1 MDILDIANHSRPAA
15 GTPPAEPLAMPAQDF
30 SILSRAPTRKG
41 RHAFRWSTLIARL
54 FVFFGTAAGAAY
66 GIREISMV
74 VEAGGTTILEN
85 CLIALFA
92 LTFTWIA
99 FAACTA
105 FAGFVAGLLPRARQP
120 RRQPETGGRTAIL
133 VPVYNEDP
141 QDVCA
146 RIEAIAGDLNA
157 AGLATAAR
165 VPAIEVF
172 VLSDTRDPD
181 IWIRE
186 ELAITRL
193 RAAIGP
199 AIPVWYRR
207 RLDNPGRKAG
217 NVADFVTRWGGR
229 YDYMVVLDADS
240 LMTAGAIHRLIAEI
254 DAHPDTALVQTA
266 PKLINATTLFARSQ
280 QFANQV
286 YGPVFARGLAC
297 WQGSNG
303 NFWGHNAIIRVA
315 AFAEAAGLP
324 GLKGKPPFGGPI
336 LSHDFVEAGLLR
348 RRGWVV
354 RMAPDIDGSFEEMP
368 PTLSDVSVRDRRW
381 LQGNLQH
388 LRLIGASGLTMITRL
403 HFLIGVM
410 SYLTSPLW
418 FLLILT
424 GLALSVQAHF
434 IRPEYF
440 SDAASL
446 FPMWPRFDTERML
459 NLLFVTLAVLF
470 TPKTLGFIDTFVCS
484 KRLTALPALVVG
496 FVVETIFAALIAPIM
511 MLIHSRHFLS
521 VLAGRDSGWKA
532 QTRSAAMSGWRKAL
546 RNHLAH
552 MVIGLAL
559 ALSAFVISTDI
570 FLWMLPILAGLVFSV
585 PLAIGSSRHLGMRTR
600 ALLFPDQVAEF
611 DQSGKRLIARHRAAL
626 AERETDANEANQ
638 AAQSGL
644 FRVLTDPSAR
654 NAHETFM
661 EERPRVRG
669 RPDPNAA
676 TATAKIADAESLGE
690 LISWLS
696 RDEEVAILVDRTLLA
711 HADRLEHGTGDLEP
725 ASRAI

>member
-1 MDILDIANHSRPAA
+1 MDILEIGRHSRPMA
-15 GTPPAEPLAMPAQDF
+15 GTPPIDPLAMPAQDF
-30 SILSRAPTRKG
+30 SVLSRAPAGKR
-41 RHAFRWSTLIARL
+41 RSVFRWSTLIARI
-54 FVFFGTAAGAAY
+54 FVFLGTATGAAY
-66 GIREISMV
+66 GVREISMV

-85 CLIALFA
+85 CLFALFA
-92 LTFTWIA
+92 LTFTWIV

-105 FAGFVAGLLPRARQP
+105 LSGFVAGMPAFAKPARSH
-120 RRQPETGGRTAIL
+120 PETNGRTAIL
-133 VPVYNEDP
+133 IPVYNEDP
-141 QDVCA
+141 EDLCA
-146 RIEAIAGDLNA
+146 RIEAMTADLDA
-157 AGLATAAR
+157 AGLGPSTR
-165 VPAIEVF
+165 SPAIEFF

-181 IWIRE
+181 IWIQE
-186 ELAITRL
+186 EQAISRL
-193 RAAIGP
+193 RDAIGS
-199 AIPVWYRR
+199 AIPIWYRR

-229 YDYMVVLDADS
+229 YEYMVVLDADS
-240 LMTAGAIHRLIAEI
+240 LMTAGAINALIAEI

-266 PKLINATTLFARSQ
+266 PKLVNASTLFARSQ

-303 NFWGHNAIIRVA
+303 NFWGHNAIIRVK

-354 RMAPDIDGSFEEMP
+354 RMAPDIGGSFEEMP
-368 PTLSDVSVRDRRW
+368 PTLSDVSIRDRRW

-388 LRLIGASGLTMITRL
+388 LRLIGASGLTAITRL

-440 SDAASL
+440 TEAASL

-470 TPKTLGFIDTFVCS
+470 TPKTLGFVDTVLCS
-484 KRLTALPALVVG
+484 KRLRALPALAVG
-496 FVVETIFAALIAPIM
+496 FVVETIFAALIAPVM
-511 MLIHSRHFLS
+511 MLIHTRHFLS
-521 VLAGRDSGWKA
+521 ILSGRDSGWKA
-532 QTRSAAMSGWRKAL
+532 QTRSAAGSGWRKAL
-546 RNHLAH
+546 REHLAH
-552 MVIGLAL
+552 MIIGLAL
-559 ALSAFVISTDI
+559 ALAAFAISIDI

-585 PLAIGSSRHLGMRTR
+585 PLAIVSNRHLGGR
-600 ALLFPDQVAEF
+600 ARSVLFPDQVAEA
-611 DQSGKRLIARHRAAL
+611 DQSGHNLLTRHRAAL
-626 AERETDANEANQ
+626 AKWKTDAGTRTG
-638 AAQSGL
+638 QSGL
-644 FRVLTDPSAR
+644 LQVLTDPVAR
-654 NAHETFM
+654 GAHEIFM

-669 RPDPNAA
+669 QPNPKAA
-676 TATAKIADAESLGE
+676 TAAVKISEAENLGE
-690 LISWLS
+690 LMSWLS
-696 RDEEVAILVDRTLLA
+696 RDEQVAILVDRQLIERA
-711 HADRLEHGTGDLEP
+711 NALEHPSDDLER

>member
-1 MDILDIANHSRPAA
+1 MDILEIADHSRPLA
-15 GTPPAEPLAMPAQDF
+15 GTPPTDPLAMPAQDV
-30 SILSRAPTRKG
+30 SILSHAPPRKR
-41 RHAFRWSTLIARL
+41 RHGFRWPTLIARL
-54 FVFFGTAAGAAY
+54 FVFLGTATGAAY
-66 GIREISMV
+66 GVREISMV

-85 CLIALFA
+85 CLFALFA
-92 LTFTWIA
+92 LTFTWIV

-105 FAGFVAGLLPRARQP
+105 VSGFISGMLTFAKPARP
-120 RRQPETGGRTAIL
+120 HPETDGRTAIL
-133 VPVYNEDP
+133 IPVYNEDP
-141 QDVCA
+141 EDVCA
-146 RIEAIAGDLNA
+146 RIEAIAADL
-157 AGLATAAR
+157 GTISGS
-165 VPAIEVF
+165 PAIEFF

-181 IWIRE
+181 IWVQE

-193 RAAIGP
+193 RDAIGS

-229 YDYMVVLDADS
+229 YEYMVVLDADS
-240 LMTAGAIHRLIAEI
+240 LMTAGAIHALIAEI

-266 PKLINATTLFARSQ
+266 PKLVNATTLFARSQ

-303 NFWGHNAIIRVA
+303 NFWGHNAIIRVE

-324 GLKGKPPFGGPI
+324 RLKGKPPFGGHI

-348 RRGWVV
+348 RRGWLV
-354 RMAPDIDGSFEEMP
+354 RMAPDISGSFEEMP
-368 PTLSDVSVRDRRW
+368 PTLSDVSIRDRRW

-388 LRLIGASGLTMITRL
+388 LRLIGASGLTAITRL

-440 SDAASL
+440 TDVASL

-470 TPKTLGFIDTFVCS
+470 TPKTLGFIDTFICS
-484 KRLTALPALVVG
+484 KRLRALPALILG
-496 FVVETIFAALIAPIM
+496 FVVETIIAALIAPIM
-511 MLIHSRHFLS
+511 MLIHTRHFLS
-521 VLAGRDSGWKA
+521 IVSGRDSGWKA
-532 QTRSAAMSGWRKAL
+532 QARIAATSGWRKAL
-546 RNHLAH
+546 REHLPH
-552 MVIGLAL
+552 MIIGLAL
-559 ALSAFVISTDI
+559 AFAAFAISIDI

-585 PLAIGSSRHLGMRTR
+585 PLAIVSNQYLGAR
-600 ALLFPDQVAEF
+600 ARSILFPDQVAES
-611 DQSGKRLIARHRAAL
+611 DKPGGVLLSRHRAAL
-626 AERETDANEANQ
+626 AKWKTGTGRAGQ
-638 AAQSGL
+638 PGQSGL
-644 FRVLTDPSAR
+644 FHVLTDPATR
-654 NAHETFM
+654 DAHETFM
-661 EERPRVRG
+661 QERPRVRG
-669 RPDPNAA
+669 RPDPQAA
-676 TATAKIADAESLGE
+676 TAAVKISEAETLEE

-696 RDEEVAILVDRTLLA
+696 RDEQVAILVDRRLIERAHLLV
-711 HADRLEHGTGDLEP
+711 HRSGDLDRT
-725 ASRAI
+725 SQAI

>member
-1 MDILDIANHSRPAA
+1 
-15 GTPPAEPLAMPAQDF
+15 MPAQDF
-30 SILSRAPTRKG
+30 SVLARAPDRKR
-41 RHAFRWSTLIARL
+41 RHAFRWSTLVARL
-54 FVFFGTAAGAAY
+54 FVFLGTAAGAAY
-66 GIREISMV
+66 GVREISMV

-85 CLIALFA
+85 CLFALFT
-92 LTFTWIA
+92 LTFTWIV

-105 FAGFVAGLLPRARQP
+105 LSGFVAGMLSRAKPARL
-120 RRQPETGGRTAIL
+120 QPETSGRTVIL

-141 QDVCA
+141 EDVCA
-146 RIEAIAGDLNA
+146 RIEAIAEDLNA
-157 AGLATAAR
+157 AGPGPATR
-165 VPAIEVF
+165 TPAIEFF

-181 IWIRE
+181 IWIQE
-186 ELAITRL
+186 ELAIARL
-193 RAAIGP
+193 RDTIGP
-199 AIPVWYRR
+199 ASPVWYRR

-240 LMTAGAIHRLIAEI
+240 LMTAGAIQALIAEI

-354 RMAPDIDGSFEEMP
+354 RMAPEIGGSFEEMP
-368 PTLSDVSVRDRRW
+368 PTLSDVSIRDRRW

-388 LRLIGASGLTMITRL
+388 LRLIGASGLTTITRL

-440 SDAASL
+440 TDAASL

-484 KRLTALPALVVG
+484 KRLAALPALVVG
-496 FVVETIFAALIAPIM
+496 FVVETVFAALIAPIM

-532 QTRSAAMSGWRKAL
+532 QTRSAAISGWRKAL
-546 RNHLAH
+546 REHLAH
-552 MVIGLAL
+552 TIIGLAL
-559 ALSAFVISTDI
+559 ALAAFVISTDI

-585 PLAIGSSRHLGMRTR
+585 PLAIASNRHLGARTR
-600 ALLFPDQVAEF
+600 SLLFPDQVMES
-611 DQSGKRLIARHRAAL
+611 DRPGKKLLARHRTAL
-626 AERETDANEANQ
+626 AEWKTDKGN
-638 AAQSGL
+638 AARCGQSGL
-644 FRVLTDPSAR
+644 FRVLTDPAAR

-669 RPDPNAA
+669 HPDPKAA
-676 TATAKIADAESLGE
+676 TAAAKISDAENLGE
-690 LISWLS
+690 LISWLCK
-696 RDEEVAILVDRTLLA
+696 DEEVAILVDRTLLER
-711 HADRLEHGTGDLEP
+711 ADRLEHR
-725 ASRAI
+725 ASDPELASQAI